1 MKKKLFIYFYV
12 IKKVLIKKI
21 MKFLLNLLNYE
32 KVLEIDEKNAD
43 A

>member
-1 MKKKLFIYFYV
+1 MF
-12 IKKVLIKKI
+12 LIKYFIIVVVFIFCISI
-21 MKFLLNLLNYE
+21 MIEIFSYE